1 MVQTFFKIA
10 FRNIFRNKVYATLN
24 IVGLAMGIAAF
35 LLLMQY
41 ISLEKSVNRFHA
53 NLPQMYRLLNE
64 DKEGKTWPEVEPGWA
79 LQAQQ
84 RFPEIKG
91 FCRFEQGIAKG
102 IVKANDNVNQSYREE
117 NIGYAEGNFFQFFS
131 FPLQSGNA
139 ASLAKPNTVFLS
151 ESASKKY
158 FGNLN
163 PMGKVLTLYNQFG
176 TAPYTVEGVYA
187 NMGDNSDIRYDMVFS
202 LETLKNPANL
212 NDNSWAAVDNL
223 QSQYINTCFALNKGT
238 DITAF
243 ENKLTVLRNEL
254 KKDKDGV
261 RFRLQALA
269 DVHLGR
275 SLNETLMTTGN
286 IKYVY
291 MLGAIAFLILLIAW
305 FNYVNLSTANSFKR
319 AGEVGIRKV
328 IGASRKNLIAQF
340 LTESFLVNLLAFVL
354 AVILISLLQPLFNK
368 LVGKTLSMQTLATTS
383 VWWYAFL
390 LLLAGSLL
398 SGAYTAFSLSKF
410 NPIQTM
416 KGKINKTTGGVLLRK
431 SLVVSQFVI
440 SIVLIISTILIY
452 SQLHYM
458 QNSKLGINANQLL
471 VIRGPEI
478 GKDST
483 YKNRRTAFWN
493 DVAAQSFVKDYCAT
507 GSIPGGWYNFIASG
521 FTQPASVKGAELKS
535 YSFAIVGDRFL
546 KTYEIGLVAG
556 RNFTPQECAVEWNN
570 NSKVM
575 MNETAIKQLGFD
587 NPEQALHT
595 KVQWD
600 ERALEVIGVVK
611 DYHHTSLQRAI
622 DPIIFYPQNNNT
634 YFSIRIT
641 TDKVQEK
648 IASLE
653 KMYKASFAGNPFE
666 YFFVDD
672 NYNKNYAA
680 EKQYGNI
687 FSTASIWAIFI
698 ACLGLFGLATFT
710 VESRIKEIG
719 VRKVLGA
726 SVRSIVS
733 LLSKDFL
740 LLVFIAFLI
749 ASPLAWWAM
758 HKWLQDFAYRIDIGW
773 WVFLIAGSISFIIAL
788 LTVCFQAIKAAV
800 ANPVESLRTE

>member
-10 FRNIFRNKVYATLN
+10 FRNIFRNKVYAGLN

-41 ISLEKSVNRFHA
+41 ISLEKSVNRFHT
-53 NLPQMYRLLNE
+53 NLPQMFRLLNE

-91 FCRFEQGIAKG
+91 FCRFEYGIAKG
-102 IVKANDNVNQSYREE
+102 IVKANENAGQSYREE

-131 FPLQSGNA
+131 FPLQAGNA
-139 ASLAKPNTVFLS
+139 ASLAKPNTVFLA
-151 ESASKKY
+151 ESAAKKY
-158 FGNLN
+158 FGNAD

-176 TAPYTVEGVYA
+176 TTSYTVEGVFT
-187 NMGDNSDIRYDMVFS
+187 NMGDNSDIRYEMVFS

-212 NDNSWAAVDNL
+212 NSNSWAAVDNL
-223 QSQYINTCFALNKGT
+223 ESQYIQTFFALNKGT
-238 DITAF
+238 DITTV
-243 ENKLTVLRNEL
+243 EKKLSALRDEL
-254 KKDKDGV
+254 KQDKDGV
-261 RFRLQALA
+261 RFRLQAFS

-275 SLNETLMTTGN
+275 SLNDTLMTTAN

-340 LTESFLVNLLAFVL
+340 LTESFLLNLLAFIL
-354 AVILISLLQPLFNK
+354 AVILISLLQPLFNS
-368 LVGKTLSMQTLATTS
+368 LVGKTLSLQMLAVTS
-383 VWWYAFL
+383 VWWYAIVL
-390 LLLAGSLL
+390 LIAGSLL

-410 NPIQTM
+410 NPIQTL
-416 KGKINKTTGGVLLRK
+416 KGKISKTTSGVLLRK
-431 SLVVSQFVI
+431 SLVVAQFSI
-440 SIVLIISTILIY
+440 SIVLIIATILIY
-452 SQLHYM
+452 SQLNYM
-458 QNSKLGINANQLL
+458 QNKSLGINTNQLL

-493 DVAAQSFVKDYCAT
+493 KIASQSFVKDYCAT
-507 GSIPGGWYNFIASG
+507 GSIPGGWYNFMTSG
-521 FTQPASVKGAELKS
+521 FTQPGSVKGDELKT

-556 RNFTPQECAVEWNN
+556 RNFTPEECAVEWND
-570 NSKVM
+570 NSKVL

-587 NPEQALHT
+587 NPEKALHT

-600 ERALEVIGVVK
+600 ERALDVVGVVK

-634 YFSIRIT
+634 YFSVRIT

-666 YFFVDD
+666 YFFVED
-672 NYNKNYAA
+672 NYNKKYAA
-680 EKQYGNI
+680 EKQYGSI
-687 FSTASIWAIFI
+687 FSVASLWAIFI

-726 SVRSIVS
+726 SVPGIVS

-740 LLVFIAFLI
+740 VLVFIAFLI
-749 ASPLAWWAM
+749 ASPLAWYAM
-758 HKWLQDFAYRIDIGW
+758 HKWLQDFAYRVDIGW
-773 WVFLIAGSISFIIAL
+773 WVFLVAGFIAFMIAL
-788 LTVCFQAIKAAV
+788 LTVCFRAIRAAV
-800 ANPVESLRTE
+800 ANPVQSLRTE

>member
-1 MVQTFFKIA
+1 MVQTFLKIA
-10 FRNIFRNKVYATLN
+10 FRNIFRNKVYAALN

-35 LLLMQY
+35 FLLMQY
-41 ISLEKSVNRFHA
+41 ISLEKSVNRFHV
-53 NLPQMYRLLNE
+53 NLPQMVRMLNE

-84 RFPEIKG
+84 RFPEIKS

-102 IVKANDNVNQSYREE
+102 IVKGNYNASQSYREE
-117 NIGYAEGNFFQFFS
+117 NIGYADGNFFQFFS
-131 FPLQSGNA
+131 FPLTAGSA
-139 ASLAKPNTVFLS
+139 ASLAKPNAVFLA
-151 ESASKKY
+151 ESAAKKY
-158 FGNLN
+158 FGTVN

-176 TAPYTVEGVYA
+176 TTPYTVEGVFA

-212 NDNSWAAVDNL
+212 NGNSWAALDNL
-223 QSQYINTCFALNKGT
+223 ESQYIGTFFTLGKGA
-238 DITAF
+238 DIAAV
-243 ENKLTVLRNEL
+243 EKKLTTLRDEL
-254 KKDKDGV
+254 KRDKDGV
-261 RFRLQALA
+261 RFRLQAFSDL
-269 DVHLGR
+269 HLGR
-275 SLNETLMTTGN
+275 SVNETLMTTAN
-286 IKYVY
+286 VKYVY
-291 MLGAIAFLILLIAW
+291 MLGAIAFLILMIAW
-305 FNYVNLSTANSFKR
+305 FNYVNLSTAHSFKR

-328 IGASRKNLIAQF
+328 IGASRENLIAQF
-340 LTESFLVNLLAFVL
+340 LTESFLVNLLAFIL
-354 AVILISLLQPLFNK
+354 AVILISLLQPLFNQ
-368 LVGKTLSMQTLATTS
+368 LVGKTLSLQTLAATS

-390 LLLAGSLL
+390 LLIGGSLL
-398 SGAYTAFSLSKF
+398 SGSYTAFSLSKF

-416 KGKINKTTGGVLLRK
+416 KGKISKTLGGVLLRK
-431 SLVVSQFVI
+431 SLVVSQFII
-440 SIVLIISTILIY
+440 SIFLIIVTILIY

-458 QNSKLGINANQLL
+458 QNKNLGINTNQLL
-471 VIRGPEI
+471 VIRGPEL

-493 DVAAQSFVKDYCAT
+493 EIAAQSFVKDYCAT
-507 GSIPGGWYNFIASG
+507 GSVPGGWYNFTTSG
-521 FTQPASVKGAELKS
+521 FTQPGSVKGAEVKT

-556 RNFTPQECAVEWNN
+556 RNFTPEECAVEWND
-570 NSKVM
+570 NSKVL
-575 MNETAIKQLGFD
+575 MNETAITQLGFD

-600 ERALEVIGVVK
+600 ERALDVIGVVK
-611 DYHHTSLQRAI
+611 DYNHTSLKRAI
-622 DPIIFYPQNNNT
+622 DPIIFYPQNNNS
-634 YFSIRIT
+634 YFSVRIT

-648 IASLE
+648 ITSLE
-653 KMYKASFAGNPFE
+653 KMYKTSFAGNPFE

-672 NYNKNYAA
+672 NYNKSYAA
-680 EKQYGNI
+680 EKQYGSI

-710 VESRIKEIG
+710 VESRVKEIG

-726 SVRSIVS
+726 SVQSIVS

-740 LLVFIAFLI
+740 LLVLIAFLI

-758 HKWLQDFAYRIDIGW
+758 HKWLQDFAYRIDITW
-773 WVFLIAGSISFIIAL
+773 WVFVVAGSIALMIAL

-800 ANPVESLRTE
+800 ANPVKSLKTE